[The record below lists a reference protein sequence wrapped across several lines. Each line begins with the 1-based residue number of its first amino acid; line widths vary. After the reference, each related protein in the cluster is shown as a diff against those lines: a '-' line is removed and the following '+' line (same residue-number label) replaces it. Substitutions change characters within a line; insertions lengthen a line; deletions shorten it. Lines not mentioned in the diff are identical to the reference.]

1 MVFKT
6 RGKIMIKIIKSEIY
20 KIKGTWLPWIHIVLP
35 IAYSL
40 LFYVASKTTG
50 LKNFEENDIIQTY
63 LVLLGAIMPII
74 LSFISSRVV
83 DMEMG
88 AGNFQTLLSTT
99 KSRTKAYLGKLIVLE
114 LGFIVS
120 ISLAI
125 IIFAILSGY
134 QSILDWL
141 IEFCLIIISSFSLYL
156 IHFWVSIVLSSGASI
171 GLGFLETMI
180 TLLSMTVIGDSIWY
194 FIPCTWGSRLPAMY
208 ITMGK
213 VSDPSYFYK
222 EFRIWSFVALFI
234 ILILFISSIIW
245 FNKWDGKSLSE

>member
-1 MVFKT
+1 MVFKS

-35 IAYSL
+35 IAYSF
-40 LFYVASKTTG
+40 LFYLALKTTG
-50 LKNFEENDIIQTY
+50 LKNFEESDISQTY
-63 LVLLGAIMPII
+63 FVLLGAVMPII
-74 LSFISSRVV
+74 LSFISSKVV

-156 IHFWVSIVLSSGASI
+156 IHFWVSIILSNGASI
-171 GLGFLETMI
+171 GLGFLETLI
-180 TLLSMTVIGDSIWY
+180 NLLSMTVIGDSIWY

-222 EFRIWSFVALFI
+222 ELRIWSFVALLI

>member
-1 MVFKT
+1 
-6 RGKIMIKIIKSEIY
+6 MIKIIKSEIY

-50 LKNFEENDIIQTY
+50 LKNFEKSDIIQTY
-63 LVLLGAIMPII
+63 FVLLGAIMPII
-74 LSFISSRVV
+74 LSFISSKVV

-156 IHFWVSIVLSSGASI
+156 IHFWVSIILSNGASI

-245 FNKWDGKSLSE
+245 FNKWDGKSVSE